1 MSSSQEKT
9 LQVQIDSNGDSEGN
23 YVLLAMVND
32 EDSDN
37 YCNETGTSVVA
48 VGSFEYD
55 KEHVPVGNIV

>member
-1 MSSSQEKT
+1 M
-9 LQVQIDSNGDSEGN
+9 QVQIDSNGDSEGN